1 MKRAELAEKILDI
14 KREKGWT
21 WKHVTDEIGGV
32 SPVVNHA
39 ALAREP
45 ARHLIPKLRKL
56 PRPSIAERSASFGI
70 AVMKLAFKKLFESG
84 PDSAKTS
91 QHNAIIQEVASK
103 MASAA
108 EGDAF
113 WQARDEESALKYEKV
128 SCNFDSIGQ
137 RNETLRAQL
146 ESIEFSFRD
155 IEAIRTQFHDALTL
169 IEQTLVEI
177 ERTKV
182 AHLEAERKLENLAAA
197 NDRLQRDRAALT
209 VERDALAVAQDELL
223 VRASD
228 LEQIVA
234 AGEAASSAALAALA
248 ERSAKLEQTEREL
261 DDNRRALHALGEQLP
276 AIRTEFVSKETRLRE
291 VEQQR
296 AALNDN
302 CSLLTQENDAL
313 RTRTEELVVDAS
325 KLSRQLSEL
334 RDERDELKGLL
345 RERETAFDHETA
357 AHAKVKAAHF
367 EAIEVQRLNEANL
380 QEKLSATTTRLEAA
394 EQLLVEARA
403 GMHEQEATIQES
415 EQRVLEKS
423 LEAKSLEAQ
432 VADLEKDLAS
442 ARAGHVEAEVARTFD
457 AEQTTTLA
465 KSLQEKE
472 VALQRAEQKVATV
485 EAKFDEYKKATLG
498 DRALFEEKI
507 AKLTEQLDAESAARL
522 FAEGALR
529 SARQE
534 RSARRQEGYDVAAES
549 PSAETESADSKVTW
563 LRR

>member
-1 MKRAELAEKILDI
+1 MR
-14 KREKGWT
+14 
-21 WKHVTDEIGGV
+21 
-32 SPVVNHA
+32 PV
-39 ALAREP
+39 LE
-45 ARHLIPKLRKL
+45 
-56 PRPSIAERSASFGI
+56 
-70 AVMKLAFKKLFESG
+70 KLFGGG
-84 PDSAKTS
+84 PNSAKTS
-91 QHNAIIQEVASK
+91 QHSAIIREVESK
-103 MASAA
+103 TASAA
-108 EGDAF
+108 EGDTF
-113 WQARDEESALKYEKV
+113 RQGRDADSALQYEKV

-155 IEAIRTQFHDALTL
+155 IEAIRTRFHDALTL
-169 IEQTLVEI
+169 IDQTLVEI

-182 AHLEAERKLENLAAA
+182 ANLEAERKLENLMAA
-197 NDRLQRDRAALT
+197 NDRLQRDRAGLT

-223 VRASD
+223 ARASD
-228 LEQIVA
+228 LEQTVT
-234 AGEAASSAALAALA
+234 AGEAASSAALEMLA
-248 ERSAKLEQTEREL
+248 ERSAKLEQTERDL
-261 DDNRRALHALGEQLP
+261 DDNRRALHALGDQLP

-296 AALNDN
+296 AALNDH
-302 CSLLTQENDAL
+302 CGLLTQENGAL

-345 RERETAFDHETA
+345 RERETSYDHETA
-357 AHAKVKAAHF
+357 AHAKLKAAHF
-367 EAIEVQRLNEANL
+367 DAMEAQRLSEGGL
-380 QEKLSATTTRLEAA
+380 REKLSATTTRLEAA
-394 EQLLVEARA
+394 EQLLAEARA

-442 ARAGHVEAEVARTFD
+442 ARAGHMEAEVVRT
-457 AEQTTTLA
+457 AGVEQSTTLA
-465 KSLQEKE
+465 KSLHEKE

-485 EAKFDEYKKATLG
+485 EAKFDEHKKATLG
-498 DRALFEEKI
+498 DRALLEEKI

-534 RSARRQEGYDVAAES
+534 RSARRQEGHDVAAES

>member
-1 MKRAELAEKILDI
+1 MR
-14 KREKGWT
+14 
-21 WKHVTDEIGGV
+21 
-32 SPVVNHA
+32 PV
-39 ALAREP
+39 LE
-45 ARHLIPKLRKL
+45 
-56 PRPSIAERSASFGI
+56 
-70 AVMKLAFKKLFESG
+70 KLFGSG

-91 QHNAIIQEVASK
+91 QRSAIIQELGTKA
-103 MASAA
+103 ASAPEA
-108 EGDAF
+108 DAF
-113 WQARDEESALKYEKV
+113 SQERNEGSTLKLENV
-128 SCNFDSIGQ
+128 SCTFASIGQ

-155 IEAIRTQFHDALTL
+155 IDAIRTQFHDALTS
-169 IEQTLVEI
+169 IDQTLVEI

-182 AHLEAERKLENLAAA
+182 AHLEVERKLENLTAA
-197 NDRLQRDRAALT
+197 NDRLQRDRAGLT

-223 VRASD
+223 ARASD
-228 LEQIVA
+228 LEQMVT
-234 AGEAASSAALAALA
+234 AGEATSSAAIAMLA
-248 ERSAKLEQTEREL
+248 ERSSKLEQTERDL
-261 DDNRRALHALGEQLP
+261 DDNRRALHALNEQLP

-291 VEQQR
+291 VEQQHTT
-296 AALNDN
+296 LNDH
-302 CSLLTQENDAL
+302 CGLLTQENDAL
-313 RTRTEELVVDAS
+313 RTRIEELVVNAS

-345 RERETAFDHETA
+345 RERETSYDHETA
-357 AHAKVKAAHF
+357 AHAKLKAAHF
-367 EAIEVQRLNEANL
+367 EAIEAQRLSEANL

-403 GMHEQEATIQES
+403 GMHEQDATIRES

-423 LEAKSLEAQ
+423 LEVKSLEAQ

-442 ARAGHVEAEVARTFD
+442 ARASQMEAEVARTVG
-457 AEQTTTLA
+457 AEHSTTLA
-465 KSLQEKE
+465 RSLQEKE
-472 VALQRAEQKVATV
+472 VALQRTEQKAATV

-507 AKLTEQLDAESAARL
+507 AKLTDQLDAESATRL

-534 RSARRQEGYDVAAES
+534 RSARRQEDQDVAAES
-549 PSAETESADSKVTW
+549 PSAETESADSKITW